1 MKIISWNVGRNLRKI
16 DKQLSILEENP
27 DVLCLQ
33 EVTQKS
39 FLEFQ
44 KKLLGYYDHI
54 AFSLDLIEDK
64 NLLKGARRLGVLVAS
79 KFEIQYRDIDEF
91 DIPWRER
98 VLNLDI
104 IAPQKIL
111 FYGVYIPP
119 GSSNK
124 WIKIETLEG
133 LYNGLLTQTDYPK
146 IMCGDF
152 NVPQEE
158 NENGV
163 ITFAQKIQKNREI
176 ILRKSFRGGSG
187 IRWDKAERA
196 IFESGENYD
205 FFDCFR
211 DLYPIKKEYSFYIER
226 KNQIVAQRRFD
237 HFFCSKIKPIEV
249 RYLHSY
255 REKKYSDHSPIMMEV

>member
-104 IAPQKIL
+104 IAPQKFL

-163 ITFAQKIQKNREI
+163 ITFAQKIQKN
-176 ILRKSFRGGSG
+176 LRLF
-187 IRWDKAERA
+187 
-196 IFESGENYD
+196 
-205 FFDCFR
+205 
-211 DLYPIKKEYSFYIER
+211 
-226 KNQIVAQRRFD
+226 
-237 HFFCSKIKPIEV
+237 
-249 RYLHSY
+249 
-255 REKKYSDHSPIMMEV
+255 